1 MKIVVCEF
9 VGSLVVVELDVAG
22 VVLVDSGC
30 SFASSLNAW
39 LVSSDV
45 APALDAASNPIA
57 SAAALSATHTSARE
71 DALEQR
77 KLDTAR
83 A

>member
-9 VGSLVVVELDVAG
+9 VGSLVVVELVVG
-22 VVLVDSGC
+22 VVLVVSGC
-30 SFASSLNAW
+30 SVASSLNAW

-45 APALDAASNPIA
+45 APAVGAASDPVA
-57 SAAALSATHTSARE
+57 SAAALSATHASARE
-71 DALEQR
+71 DAFEQR